1 MRSPVSRSCYRIKSL
16 ARAMCVMRL
25 WLRLP
30 VASRQPLSSHA
41 AALTSSCHL
50 HYPPSI
56 HHLENTEKKQFY
68 GVPGIQLCIEKPA
81 RKWLVIQSSCFF
93 LMEGRGVIAKSSN
106 YFFLTLSI
114 SPSEQK
120 GIWEAHYR
128 VIISQGRSPLSASEL
143 CLICLGRCWRGTQ
156 QRRMFM
162 FAAMWNL
169 TALFWHP
176 CIATTPPLSSCVQ

>member
-1 MRSPVSRSCYRIKSL
+1 MLQDKEFSSCYVCNEAVVTAAGGKSSAIEQPCSSL
-16 ARAMCVMRL
+16 DIL
-25 WLRLP
+25 LSPTLP
-30 VASRQPLSSHA
+30 TEHPSSWKHW
-41 AALTSSCHL
+41 
-50 HYPPSI
+50 
-56 HHLENTEKKQFY
+56 KKQFY

>member
-1 MRSPVSRSCYRIKSL
+1 MESRGSNC
-16 ARAMCVMRL
+16 A
-25 WLRLP
+25 LRNL
-30 VASRQPLSSHA
+30 RENDLSFK
-41 AALTSSCHL
+41 ALV
-50 HYPPSI
+50 
-56 HHLENTEKKQFY
+56 FFDGGG
-68 GVPGIQLCIEKPA
+68 GVL
-81 RKWLVIQSSCFF
+81 
-93 LMEGRGVIAKSSN
+93 AKSSN

-162 FAAMWNL
+162 FAAM
-169 TALFWHP
+169 
-176 CIATTPPLSSCVQ
+176 

>member
-1 MRSPVSRSCYRIKSL
+1 MQQPWHPPVTYITHRASIILKTLKKNSSMESRGSNC
-16 ARAMCVMRL
+16 A
-25 WLRLP
+25 LRNL
-30 VASRQPLSSHA
+30 RENDLSFK
-41 AALTSSCHL
+41 ALV
-50 HYPPSI
+50 
-56 HHLENTEKKQFY
+56 FFDGGG
-68 GVPGIQLCIEKPA
+68 GVL
-81 RKWLVIQSSCFF
+81 
-93 LMEGRGVIAKSSN
+93 AKSSN